1 MKSFWTFISTLLAGV
16 VAGLLIFLKLKGP
29 DQVVNDNTRIGK
41 MKQRGQGNDSSITV
55 PVPQGQPFVVALDAD
70 TPSERREDRIRKRL
84 ARIRERRD
92 KKESG

>member
-29 DQVVNDNTRIGK
+29 DQMVNDNTRIGK
-41 MKQRGQGNDSSITV
+41 IKQRGQGNDSTVTV
-55 PVPQGQPFVVALDAD
+55 PDPKGQASVIALNAE
-70 TPSERREDRIRKRL
+70 TPSDRREDRIRKRL

>member
-1 MKSFWTFISTLLAGV
+1 MKNFWTFISTLLAGIIT
-16 VAGLLIFLKLKGP
+16 GLLIFLKLKGP

-41 MKQRGQGNDSSITV
+41 LKQRGQGNDSTV
-55 PVPQGQPFVVALDAD
+55 TVQDPKGQPCLVPLDEE
-70 TPSERREDRIRKRL
+70 TPLEQREDRIRKRL

>member
-1 MKSFWTFISTLLAGV
+1 MKNIWTFLSTLLAGV

-29 DQVVNDNTRIGK
+29 DQVVNDNTLIGK
-41 MKQRGQGNDSSITV
+41 LKQRGQGNDSTV
-55 PVPQGQPFVVALDAD
+55 TFPDPQGQSCVIALDEE